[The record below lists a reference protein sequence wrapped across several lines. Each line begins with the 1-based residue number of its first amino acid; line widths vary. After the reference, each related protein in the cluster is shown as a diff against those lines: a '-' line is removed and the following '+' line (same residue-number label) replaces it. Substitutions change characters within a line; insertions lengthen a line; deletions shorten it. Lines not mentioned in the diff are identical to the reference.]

1 MQSAQRLH
9 HRLDAVMVGRDG
21 EHAKGTDSGAL
32 LFETLDA
39 DLKRLFLDLRGRH
52 YLDGRPD
59 RLHVAQCRRTC
70 FGISASAGMIFTSLS
85 FTL

>member
-39 DLKRLFLDLRGRH
+39 DFKRLFLDLRGRH
-52 YLDGRPD
+52 YLDGRPG
-59 RLHVAQCRRTC
+59 C
-70 FGISASAGMIFTSLS
+70 MSLS
-85 FTL
+85 VVELASEFPPPPA

>member
-39 DLKRLFLDLRGRH
+39 HFLDLRGRH